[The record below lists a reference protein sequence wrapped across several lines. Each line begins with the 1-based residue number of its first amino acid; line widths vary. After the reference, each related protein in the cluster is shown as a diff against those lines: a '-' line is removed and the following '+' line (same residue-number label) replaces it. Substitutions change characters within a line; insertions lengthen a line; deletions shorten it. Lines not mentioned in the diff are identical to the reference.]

1 MAVSA
6 VAGFCDHFADMS
18 RPQIGIDRLP
28 VRRPSMNEPKEAMNC
43 KSCRKRKAS
52 PKCPSGHGLGLCSL
66 THSQDQMQQA
76 KAELRGLSDAIPKK
90 RGPKTDVLEALLKR
104 VNGLEK
110 RLKDE
115 KNPESADT
123 DNTTTE
129 GASAT
134 QDESHVDSSSTVEE
148 DVVQPLG
155 GTEASRAET
164 KQPEPQPIK
173 QTTPAK
179 PQPQLQ
185 AQPQAQ
191 PHQHEQFQAVQSQ
204 AFAEALVDIYFARLH
219 GKPYYILDEPATR
232 QRLRDGQLPRFLNNA
247 IYAVSIRHATH
258 MCGGLGAAIGYS
270 QEHARQ
276 ARQEIDVDEPSIE
289 HLQALL
295 LLTMASFQS
304 GRGKRSYMLLSHAI
318 SMAFALSLHREL
330 PSQLRISPSEREG
343 RRKLFWTCYLMD
355 RFTVSGSK
363 RPTLISDEAI
373 CLRLPAWLPAG
384 AHLPVDGN
392 FFPNGSSLP
401 YAAGMSTAGQGIG
414 AMLVEIVRV
423 LGVTNRYLAAG
434 GVKGDSHFPW
444 HAQSTLSRIRSD
456 LDYWAANTHDAFASL
471 DALFGQADS
480 STLVLSKL
488 IYHLIHC
495 LIYRPFLPIDL
506 AELSGSGQH
515 QSWQIEATNLC
526 FLHANAIAELV
537 EIGKTTSIT
546 DWPSFVGYCICTAGT
561 IHVHGAHY
569 VSLRDGDVFGNSAD
583 FLNREMAQLYELR
596 YAWAGVQHQRE
607 TLQAVYA
614 SHSQLVKSL
623 TANPTRFSPVFQME
637 DFFDRYPG
645 SYIDGAHVTFP
656 DVDLEMMMQ
665 DTLQP
670 YHNGLS
676 NGSFDGWMNQPM
688 PEMNSGHQPMA
699 PSQYMTQ
706 NQMPP
711 PDRRRKRRRTNNMT
725 SSLQQYPTP
734 MTEATPNG
742 GMERRMSHNS
752 YAPAPPQ
759 QTTQLQPQPS
769 FAPDGPEQPPNPEL
783 LQNQTLSQS
792 ALSPSF
798 NFNSPLPQGMNI
810 PPVPTENDNI
820 FGSQFDAMWSAT
832 WPENSTPGGIS
843 TGSGNTDEKDP
854 FLTFLE
860 QLAQNESGQGDLDF
874 FLNGQGGEQ
883 GFGGT

>member
-1 MAVSA
+1 MCPASTVSCL
-6 VAGFCDHFADMS
+6 GHFDAIRS
-18 RPQIGIDRLP
+18 ANGAT
-28 VRRPSMNEPKEAMNC
+28 V
-43 KSCRKRKAS
+43 
-52 PKCPSGHGLGLCSL
+52 
-66 THSQDQMQQA
+66 
-76 KAELRGLSDAIPKK
+76 DAIPKK

-115 KNPESADT
+115 KKPESPDGEDEA
-123 DNTTTE
+123 E
-129 GASAT
+129 IAT
-134 QDESHVDSSSTVEE
+134 VMEAVRDAKSREPVVEE
-148 DVVQPLG
+148 DVVLEESTSADATPRL
-155 GTEASRAET
+155 EK
-164 KQPEPQPIK
+164 KQPEIRPAPAIAHAQPEP
-173 QTTPAK
+173 PA
-179 PQPQLQ
+179 QHLQ
-185 AQPQAQ
+185 AAQ
-191 PHQHEQFQAVQSQ
+191 NQTFTET
-204 AFAEALVDIYFARLH
+204 LVDTYFARLH
-219 GKPYYILDEPATR
+219 GKPFYILDEPATR

-247 IYAVSIRHATH
+247 IYAVSIRHASH
-258 MCGGLGAAIGYS
+258 MCGGLGAAIGYG
-270 QEHARQ
+270 QERARQ

-295 LLTMASFQS
+295 LLTMASFQA

-330 PSQLRISPSEREG
+330 PAQLRIAPSEREG

-355 RFTVSGSK
+355 RFTVSGSR
-363 RPTLISDEAI
+363 RPSLVSDEAI

-384 AHLPVDGN
+384 SHMFVDGN

-401 YAAGMSTAGQGIG
+401 YAAGMSTAGQGSG
-414 AMLVEIVRV
+414 AMLVEIVKV

-456 LDYWAANTHDAFASL
+456 LDYWAANTQEAFTSL
-471 DALFGQADS
+471 EALFGQPDS

-495 LIYRPFLPIDL
+495 LIYRPFLPVDL

-537 EIGKTTSIT
+537 EIGKSTSII

-569 VSLRDGDVFGNSAD
+569 MSLQEGDVFSNSAD
-583 FLNREMAQLYELR
+583 FLSREMAQLYELR
-596 YAWAGVQHQRE
+596 FIWAGVQHQRD
-607 TLQAVYA
+607 TLQIVYA

-623 TANPTRFSPVFQME
+623 TSNPTRFSPVFQME

-645 SYIDGAHVTFP
+645 SYIDGAHVTFS
-656 DVDLEMMMQ
+656 DVDLEAMLQ
-665 DTLQP
+665 DTIQAFGGIGNGALDTWMSQP
-670 YHNGLS
+670 TPDPNPG
-676 NGSFDGWMNQPM
+676 FQPLV
-688 PEMNSGHQPMA
+688 

-711 PDRRRKRRRTNNMT
+711 AVGRVKRRRTRNG
-725 SSLQQYPTP
+725 SLPYPTP
-734 MTEATPNG
+734 ISEATASG
-742 GMERRMSHNS
+742 GLERQISHES
-752 YAPAPPQ
+752 YVQAPHPIQ
-759 QTTQLQPQPS
+759 QTAQLQHQPD
-769 FAPDGPEQPPNPEL
+769 FVPVDAEQQPNLDL

-798 NFNSPLPQGMNI
+798 NFNSPLPQSMGLSQ
-810 PPVPTENDNI
+810 PPPLPPDGANGLHGQPD
-820 FGSQFDAMWSAT
+820 GMWSVG
-832 WPENSTPGGIS
+832 WPDDQTPGAMS
-843 TGSGNTDEKDP
+843 NGSANTDADKDP
-854 FLTFLE
+854 FLNFLE
-860 QLAQNESGQGDLDF
+860 QLAQSDGGRGDLDF

-883 GFGGT
+883 GYGT